1 METGLFHMLRCVVSC
16 SLCHCICEQKEC
28 WYPCFR
34 SDLSG
39 ASAVAHTC
47 DQIPDKWV
55 DNVQL
60 LTFPSNTYPD
70 ILPGKDG
77 VPRKISVEINV
88 LLSAKMRELWKA
100 QLPQLMSC
108 CCHTDTTFLVTAL
121 SQQDYIALTS
131 KQKPSVVNNFL
142 SQ

>member
-1 METGLFHMLRCVVSC
+1 M
-16 SLCHCICEQKEC
+16 
-28 WYPCFR
+28 
-34 SDLSG
+34 
-39 ASAVAHTC
+39 AHTC

-88 LLSAKMRELWKA
+88 LLSAKMQELWKA
-100 QLPQLMSC
+100 QLLQLMSC
-108 CCHTDTTFLVTAL
+108 CCDTDTTFLVTAL